1 MSARR
6 FSLLAAALLCVSSA
20 QSQVVPPAAPSIT
33 NLTLNGSQRVLRWT
47 PFPGAQSFKI
57 FSTTDL
63 RQSFTEDTSG
73 AVSGFSWTGTNSST
87 ARFFRLD
94 TTPLDTNALVTATV
108 LNRLAY
114 GPTPALLDR
123 FKTNSIDL
131 YIAEQ
136 LAPETVTETVQ
147 NQHTNIA
154 FYESRFA
161 PPTTPVSLTSGT
173 TAGVAT
179 IDILRSW
186 FTLRAVGADRQ
197 LLEVLSQFLDNHF
210 VTQYTKAQTYFQIY
224 YGDFNMQN
232 RVATELEY
240 RELTRWRNALM
251 SPAAKFKDLLT
262 ISCESPTMIIY
273 LDTVSSRGDGGRTP
287 NENFSREIMELFSM
301 GVDNGYD
308 QTDITDMSHA
318 WAGWTVDFVA
328 PTDVFNPLATRLLA
342 TGGNTVSNVPGSW
355 AFIFRTNYHGTS
367 RSIFTNKFVPARFG
381 APWTTRTYANATP
394 GSYQLTFPARTG
406 TNAIQDSYDII
417 AHLAD
422 LPFTQEY
429 MSVKL
434 CRLLVHEDFA
444 HGYDFTAPQLTPEAD
459 LVRQCM
465 MAWETNMPRG
475 QIRKVLD
482 VIFKSDLFRSHTA
495 AFAKVKTPLEYTVSA
510 IRALRVSTNGT
521 GLHGSWSS
529 DTDGTSLA
537 TPLQRMGGMVLFDRA
552 EPDGYPESG
561 AGWISAGTLAE
572 RVRWTQSL
580 LIASG
585 QTGHNGSQSGTGNDA
600 SNSAT
605 SPVRLMF
612 ARLPLLA
619 DQQHAAKVADVF
631 LGLLFP
637 GEGAANLNLYRTAAI
652 NFLNTSDD
660 GLSASSFSALTP
672 SATAANAYDT
682 RVRGMVA
689 MLMTMQRFQEQ

>member
-94 TTPLDTNALVTATV
+94 TTPLDTNVLVTATV